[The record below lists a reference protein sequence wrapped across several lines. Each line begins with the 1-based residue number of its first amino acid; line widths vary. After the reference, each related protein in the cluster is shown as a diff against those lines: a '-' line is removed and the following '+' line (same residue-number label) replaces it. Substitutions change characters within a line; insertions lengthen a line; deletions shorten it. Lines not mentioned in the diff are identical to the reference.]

1 MPKKEIILKSDNTII
16 YFDEADLP
24 MLIHGA
30 AHAGASLFSVT
41 AIVNLFLAERKV
53 LFFTA
58 YPMAKE
64 EFSEQIKDT
73 DKENK
78 VFYLQ
83 NHSDIKE
90 AHKYEV
96 VIVKSGDSD
105 LCTQTIKALS
115 DVDERIIFVKN
126 IESILTK
133 ELFEVVSRFQK
144 IILSGDL
151 DQVEFRNE
159 IVKIEFLTK
168 ILFSTSEIDLKVKL
182 PELEK
187 YVGFMSGRQSG
198 LVTTRIP

>member
-1 MPKKEIILKSDNTII
+1 M
-16 YFDEADLP
+16 
-24 MLIHGA
+24 
-30 AHAGASLFSVT
+30 
-41 AIVNLFLAERKV
+41 
-53 LFFTA
+53 
-58 YPMAKE
+58 
-64 EFSEQIKDT
+64 
-73 DKENK
+73 
-78 VFYLQ
+78 
-83 NHSDIKE
+83 
-90 AHKYEV
+90 
-96 VIVKSGDSD
+96 
-105 LCTQTIKALS
+105 
-115 DVDERIIFVKN
+115 DERIIFVKN